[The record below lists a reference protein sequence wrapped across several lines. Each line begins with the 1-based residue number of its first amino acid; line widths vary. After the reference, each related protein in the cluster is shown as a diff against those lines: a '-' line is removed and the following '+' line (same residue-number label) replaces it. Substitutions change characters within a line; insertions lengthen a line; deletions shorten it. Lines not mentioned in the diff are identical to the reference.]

1 MLKQKENFSFL
12 AWEIMLIIQ
21 TFEALW
27 EGGLLKV
34 HGYPEIYN
42 DTLLQKLEIKW
53 KNEGKKG
60 GGKSKSEKEVRKVG
74 RACTAS
80 WLLSCLVKNI
90 LGGLSW
96 KGTKFQFYRRNN
108 F

>member
-1 MLKQKENFSFL
+1 MLKQKENFSFQ

-42 DTLLQKLEIKW
+42 DTLLQKLEI
-53 KNEGKKG
+53 
-60 GGKSKSEKEVRKVG
+60 R
-74 RACTAS
+74 
-80 WLLSCLVKNI
+80 
-90 LGGLSW
+90 
-96 KGTKFQFYRRNN
+96 
-108 F
+108 